1 MDSMKRPGRDVIARY
16 RNWYQQ
22 DDDFFTHVE
31 TMVKAIAHID

>member
-1 MDSMKRPGRDVIARY
+1 MDSMKRPGRDVIAHY
-16 RNWYQQ
+16 GNYQQ